1 MLLRTLNCCSNL
13 HAIRRVPGIKLVY
26 FLLVLKI
33 VFEHPFVAYHPC
45 WACIVEHF
53 SSGKRLLSPRTK
65 GAPRKDERPC
75 GSTIMFF

>member
-13 HAIRRVPGIKLVY
+13 HAIRRVPGITLVY
-26 FLLVLKI
+26 FLLILKI
-33 VFEHPFVAYHPC
+33 VFEPFCSLPPVLM
-45 WACIVEHF
+45 ACIVEHF

-65 GAPRKDERPC
+65 DAPRKDERPC